1 MNIGGTSHYIGEL
14 VAGIPNSVLATG
26 NVQGAERE
34 DETVNHIEVIR
45 IPHLGRKISPLNDY
59 KSWLELKRVVS
70 QFQPDIVH
78 THTFKA
84 GLVGRLTP
92 GQHKSVHTYHGHLF
106 NDTSFSGLA
115 QIAIKVIER
124 YLARKTDLLISVG
137 KKVGEELRQAGIGQD
152 KKWISIAPGVNQLPQ
167 YEKKFAREQLGL
179 PVDGFLVGWMARVT
193 NVKNPQLLLEVARM
207 LPDLD
212 FVVAGGGDLLKI
224 IEKEKGDNVRILG
237 WTDAAIFWSAVDC
250 AISTSLSEGMPIAL
264 IEAQLAGLPIIATD
278 VGSNSEFITNGETG
292 FISQIQAR
300 DLANYLAILA
310 HDQKLRLKMGKTA
323 QTRAFQDFSI
333 QKMLA
338 DHQKVYET
346 LG

>member
-1 MNIGGTSHYIGEL
+1 LYI
-14 VAGIPNSVLATG
+14 ITG
-26 NVQGAERE
+26 A
-34 DETVNHIEVIR
+34 
-45 IPHLGRKISPLNDY
+45 S
-59 KSWLELKRVVS
+59 
-70 QFQPDIVH
+70 
-78 THTFKA
+78 
-84 GLVGRLTP
+84 
-92 GQHKSVHTYHGHLF
+92 
-106 NDTSFSGLA
+106 
-115 QIAIKVIER
+115 
-124 YLARKTDLLISVG
+124 
-137 KKVGEELRQAGIGQD
+137 
-152 KKWISIAPGVNQLPQ
+152 
-167 YEKKFAREQLGL
+167 
-179 PVDGFLVGWMARVT
+179 GWMARVT